1 MISMDISPHT
11 EEKENTMKGGSSF
24 RWLSRGKDFPNVTF
38 YSMVQ
43 KVMIIFPRPEYI
55 RLKIKIW
62 RDLQGQI
69 PGRMSNYL

>member
-1 MISMDISPHT
+1 MDISPHT
-11 EEKENTMKGGSSF
+11 EEKENTMKSGSSF
-24 RWLSRGKDFPNVTF
+24 RWLSHGKDFPNVTF

-62 RDLQGQI
+62 HDLQGQI